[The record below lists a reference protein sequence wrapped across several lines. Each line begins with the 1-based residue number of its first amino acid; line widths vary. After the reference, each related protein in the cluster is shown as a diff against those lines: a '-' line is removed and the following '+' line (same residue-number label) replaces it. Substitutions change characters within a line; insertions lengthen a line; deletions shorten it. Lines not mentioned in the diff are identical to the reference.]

1 MLRPLLQ
8 AMRPHQ
14 WVKNGFVLAPLIF
27 ARQLTESSSLMA
39 ATLAFCGF
47 SAVASAIYLLN
58 DAMDVE
64 RDRLH
69 PSKRSRPIA
78 SGALPVRVALAAAA
92 VLAPGGLALAGMTRP
107 GALMTIGTY
116 LVVNIAYSIRLKH
129 VALLDVFIIALGFL
143 LRVIAGA
150 LAVGVGISPWLL
162 ICTFFVALFMA
173 FGKRRAELEELGGD
187 ASDHRSAL
195 ADYNT
200 GFVDKALAALMAMT
214 VMSYALYTID
224 AIVIARLGTDAL
236 VLTVPMVLFGVLRYL
251 YQIHRG
257 HGGSPTKLVL
267 QDHVLQATVAVY
279 LLMVTAAIYGQVQLG
294 LVLQAQ

>member
-27 ARQLTESSSLMA
+27 ARQLTEPKSLMA
-39 ATLAFCGF
+39 AGLAFCAF

-69 PSKRSRPIA
+69 PSKRNRPIA
-78 SGALPVRVALAAAA
+78 SGALSIRVALAAAA
-92 VLAPGGLALAGMTRP
+92 ILAPGGLALAWLTRP
-107 GALMTIGTY
+107 GAVMTIGTY

-173 FGKRRAELEELGGD
+173 FGKRRAELEELGSD
-187 ASDHRSAL
+187 ASGHRAAL
-195 ADYNT
+195 AEYNT
-200 GFVDKALAALMAMT
+200 GFVDKALAALASEQAEAERPHDAST
-214 VMSYALYTID
+214 RGAAL
-224 AIVIARLGTDAL
+224 R
-236 VLTVPMVLFGVLRYL
+236 
-251 YQIHRG
+251 RG
-257 HGGSPTKLVL
+257 
-267 QDHVLQATVAVY
+267 QR
-279 LLMVTAAIYGQVQLG
+279 TA
-294 LVLQAQ
+294 

>member
-27 ARQLTESSSLMA
+27 ARQLTEPTSLLA
-39 ATLAFCGF
+39 SALAFCAF

-69 PSKRSRPIA
+69 PSKRHRPIA

-92 VLAPGGLALAGMTRP
+92 LLAPGGLALAWLTQP
-107 GALMTIGTY
+107 GAVATIATY

-129 VALLDVFIIALGFL
+129 IALLDVFIIALGFL

-187 ASDHRSAL
+187 ATGHRAAL
-195 ADYNT
+195 AEYNA

-224 AIVIARLGTDAL
+224 ALVIARLGTDAL
-236 VLTVPMVLFGVLRYL
+236 VLTVPLVLFGVLRYL

-257 HGGSPTKLVL
+257 QGGSPTTLVL
-267 QDHVLQATVAVY
+267 RDHVLQATVGVY
-279 LLMVTAAIYGQVQLG
+279 VLMVTAAIYGQVQLG
-294 LVLQAQ
+294 LVLQGR